1 VKFGPSRWLIAVL
14 AALPLLCAYSCAVPL
29 GPGYHIEKESVELS
43 FSAQPQPRLHLHAR
57 FSLENIGN
65 APLTVLDVTVP
76 EKDFVGR
83 DNLRITVDGKDAQVT
98 ESLPAGATMA
108 TTNVS
113 FEPAW
118 SPHQKKEIEITC
130 DMTRGSNGRTSI
142 APNALA
148 FDGAYWFPTFD
159 APKRLFAKGEQRA
172 DPTDLSVVLPK
183 DFLAVASGRQTG
195 RKARGE
201 TVEYRF
207 RLRDADNAPYVV
219 AGRYKQQLAKTK
231 GTSVYFWTFQGLPDN
246 AVKSAGE
253 QIAAAT
259 RFFDSNFVARARG
272 ESPVWAVELPESE
285 ASSTSFPNVILL
297 DNKQLSSTIANG
309 QISPDEIGLLADTWL
324 QWIASPEPREGI
336 MPISLRTYAADAFY
350 ESQDGG
356 ASYRQKKIAE
366 YLGQYDAARAH
377 AAEKPVVQ
385 MTLGENPDQVNMAVN
400 KAGLFLYALED
411 ACGSTAFRH
420 GVGQMISDLRGREY
434 GYADLRATLNSEC
447 SRFNGHTADI
457 DALFR
462 VWLYESGGIPA
473 DFRERY
479 AATSGLQDTK

>member
-1 VKFGPSRWLIAVL
+1 MKLNASRWLIAVL

-57 FSLENIGN
+57 FSLANTGN
-65 APLTVLDVTVP
+65 ASLAALDVTVP

-83 DNLRITVDGKDAQVT
+83 ENLRVTVDGKDAEVT

-108 TTNVS
+108 TANVR
-113 FEPAW
+113 FETSWP
-118 SPHQKKEIEITC
+118 PHQKKQIEITC
-130 DMTRGSNGRTSI
+130 DMTGGSHGRASM

-172 DPTDLSVVLPK
+172 DPTDFSIVLPN
-183 DFLAVASGRQTG
+183 DFLAVASGRQIH

-207 RLRDADNAPYVV
+207 RLRDTGNPPYVL

-253 QIAAAT
+253 QIAAAA
-259 RFFDSNFVARARG
+259 RFFDSNFAARAQG
-272 ESPVWAVELPESE
+272 ESPVWIAELSE
-285 ASSTSFPNVILL
+285 NEATSASFPNVILL
-297 DNKQLSSTIANG
+297 DNKQLSGTIASG
-309 QISPDEIGLLADTWL
+309 QVSPDEIGLLADTWL
-324 QWIASPEPREGI
+324 RWIASPEPRE
-336 MPISLRTYAADAFY
+336 PILPMSLRTYATDAFY

-366 YLGQYDAARAH
+366 YLGQYDGARAQ
-377 AAEKPVVQ
+377 AVEKPVAQ
-385 MTLGENPDQVNMAVN
+385 MTLSESPGQVNMAVS
-400 KAGLFLYALED
+400 KADLFLYALED
-411 ACGSTAFRH
+411 ACGSEAFRH
-420 GVGQMISDLRGREY
+420 GVRQTLSDLRGRVY

-462 VWLYESGGIPA
+462 RWLYESGGVPA

-479 AATSGLQDTK
+479 AVTTGRQDAK